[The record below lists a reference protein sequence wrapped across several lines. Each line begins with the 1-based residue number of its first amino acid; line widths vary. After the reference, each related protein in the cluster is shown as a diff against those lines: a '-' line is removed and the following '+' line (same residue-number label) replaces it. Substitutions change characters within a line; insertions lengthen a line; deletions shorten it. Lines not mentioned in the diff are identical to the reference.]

1 MFFFAEYFYHGTG
14 RRSARVFTSADAPL
28 ANGSQLPAASGRQ
41 VVDSGDW
48 SGLCSARW
56 KTADADA
63 DLL

>member
-1 MFFFAEYFYHGTG
+1 MEEKESLLPAWN
-14 RRSARVFTSADAPL
+14 ALFTSADAPL